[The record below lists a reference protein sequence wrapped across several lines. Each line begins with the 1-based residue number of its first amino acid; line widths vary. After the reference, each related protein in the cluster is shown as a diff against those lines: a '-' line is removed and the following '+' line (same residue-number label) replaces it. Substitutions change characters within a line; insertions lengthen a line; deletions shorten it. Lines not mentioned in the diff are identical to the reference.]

1 MLQHFNQASGPQLR
15 ALTQANVI
23 RMEVV
28 FGTPS
33 QNCIGSGICM
43 VMNRLPNRQ
52 QLRCPHAPA
61 WLSFERGLLVFRFS
75 KSEVLTE
82 DAIRRFASPWFL
94 VQEAFQVPQHCARQ
108 LGMPAQRVSP
118 GVYKITNTRLD
129 WLLAFQL
136 LPG

>member
-1 MLQHFNQASGPQLR
+1 MHHFNQVAQPQMRSVPQASG
-15 ALTQANVI
+15 I

-43 VMNRLPNRQ
+43 VMNRLPYRQ

-61 WLSFERGLLVFRFS
+61 WLSFEQGLLVFQFS
-75 KSEVLTE
+75 KSEVLGKE
-82 DAIRRFASPWFL
+82 AINRFASPWFL
-94 VQEAFQVPQHCARQ
+94 VQEPFQVPRHCARQ
-108 LGMPAQRVSP
+108 LGLPALWVSP
-118 GVYKITNTRLD
+118 GLYKITETRMD
-129 WLLAFQL
+129 WFLAFPL

>member
-1 MLQHFNQASGPQLR
+1 MHYFNQVAQPQTR
-15 ALTQANVI
+15 SLTQTSGI

-61 WLSFERGLLVFRFS
+61 WLSFEQGLLVFRFS
-75 KSEVLTE
+75 KSEVLGKE
-82 DAIRRFASPWFL
+82 AIGRFASPWFL
-94 VQEAFQVPQHCARQ
+94 VQEPFQVPRHCARQ
-108 LGMPAQRVSP
+108 LGIPVHWVSP
-118 GVYKITNTRLD
+118 GVYKITETRLD

-136 LPG
+136 KPC